1 MSPRIFLT
9 SLDQPN
15 VFLLSLSQPNV
26 IQTNNQ
32 PTFKTLRVGDY
43 VSVNS
48 TNNDSTQYR
57 FVIKINDNDD
67 IINVRLIVD
76 TTIINV
82 NKENL
87 KVIPIHSITGSFRTR
102 STRILLPSLDQ
113 PIITQV
119 NNNDD
124 NQLQHLSYDDIL
136 RKSLGWRY
144 GVGKKLHLAD
154 LLNTN
159 TNKSKGWMVEVEK
172 KRKGQSVI
180 ASKIKERK

>member
-1 MSPRIFLT
+1 MSPRILLT
-9 SLDQPN
+9 SLIQPN
-15 VFLLSLSQPNV
+15 VLLPSLTQPNV

-32 PTFKTLRVGDY
+32 PTFNTLRVGDH

-48 TNNDSTQYR
+48 TNNDSTQYG

-67 IINVRLIVD
+67 IIDVTLSAD
-76 TTIINV
+76 TTIIKV

-87 KVIPIHSITGSFRTR
+87 NIIPINSITGPSRTR

-124 NQLQHLSYDDIL
+124 NQLQNISY
-136 RKSLGWRY
+136 
-144 GVGKKLHLAD
+144 
-154 LLNTN
+154 
-159 TNKSKGWMVEVEK
+159 EK
-172 KRKGQSVI
+172 NI
-180 ASKIKERK
+180 P